1 METPAINFLAVIVA
15 AVSSFVVGSLW
26 YSPVLFGKVWQREAK
41 LTDENIKNANMV
53 KIFGL
58 TFVLSLIIALNL
70 AAFLG
75 AEATLSFGLF
85 AGAAAGIGW
94 VATAL
99 GILYL
104 FEQNSFKLWLINA
117 GYHAVTFTI
126 MGGILGAWH

>member
-1 METPAINFLAVIVA
+1 MDVSAINYLAVLVA

-26 YSPVLFGKVWQREAK
+26 YSPLLFGNVWQREAK
-41 LTDENIKNANMV
+41 LSDDEIKNSNMV

-58 TFVLSLIIALNL
+58 TFVLSLFISFNL

-75 AEATLSFGLF
+75 PDSTLTFGLC

-104 FEQNSFKLWLINA
+104 FEKRSLRLWLINA
-117 GYHAVTFTI
+117 GYHAVTFTL
-126 MGGILGAWH
+126 MGGILGLWH

>member
-1 METPAINFLAVIVA
+1 MDLSALNYLAILVA
-15 AVSSFVVGSLW
+15 AVSSFAIGSLW
-26 YSPVLFGKVWQREAK
+26 YSPILFGKTWQREAG
-41 LTDENIKNANMV
+41 LTDENIKNSNML

-58 TFVLSLIIALNL
+58 TFVLSLIIAFNL

-75 AEATLSFGLF
+75 TEATLSFGLC
-85 AGAAAGIGW
+85 AGAAAGFGW

-104 FEQNSFKLWLINA
+104 FEHRSFKLWLINA

-126 MGGILGAWH
+126 MGGIIGAWR